1 MGLPHKDADMQ
12 IGVPKEVKDHE
23 DRVGLVPSSV
33 AELVHHGH
41 QVIVE
46 AGAGVGSGLPD
57 AEYAA
62 AGATLREGAEPISL
76 PWAIQSTFDEYRRRL
91 LDATPCA

>member
-1 MGLPHKDADMQ
+1 MQ
-12 IGVPKEVKDHE
+12 IGVPKEMKDHE

-62 AGATLREGAEPISL
+62 AGATLRDGPEPIFV
-76 PWAIQSTFDEYRRRL
+76 PPT
-91 LDATPCA
+91 